1 MVDYQRKT
9 GLADAVQVDDGDGDV
24 FADIDVNIAS
34 ASHEV
39 EIPSNLLSSIGE
51 GAGFV
56 ARDDGQMSVT
66 ADISIRAIT
75 LEVLQLLGSYSDD
88 GTNWTIESQD
98 ILPEYEFKQQV
109 SDDGVLVLSGYDDSG
124 TEPAPAPGFKFD
136 SATFTVDT
144 DGVVEIDFSGIG
156 LYAEVQSGSISTN
169 NSTLNPENYLDAHV
183 EIDGTKVGSLDSVEF
198 SIERNASAVR
208 GIEQRE
214 ANYRLLPTEVIEG
227 MRDVSFSMTVEIT
240 DETAW
245 EEVMDDGSKPLR
257 PSDNRG
263 ESSVK
268 VVVSDGEEIEVTG
281 AVFETE
287 SAELADD
294 AEVRTVDIDGNARDW
309 VARGEV

>member
-1 MVDYQRKT
+1 MTNYSRKT
-9 GLADAVQVDDGDGDV
+9 GLADAVQVDDGSGDI
-24 FADIDVNIAS
+24 FADVDVNISS
-34 ASHEV
+34 ASHEI
-39 EIPSNLLSSIGE
+39 EIPSNLLSSVGE

-66 ADISIRAIT
+66 GDISIRAIT
-75 LEVLQLLGSYSDD
+75 LEVLRTIGNYSE
-88 GTNWTIESQD
+88 GAEQWTIESQD
-98 ILPEYEFKQQV
+98 ILPEYMFKQQV
-109 SDDGVLVLSGYDDSG
+109 ADDGVLVLSGYDDSG
-124 TEPAPAPGFKFD
+124 AEPVPETGFKFD
-136 SATFTVDT
+136 AATFTVDT
-144 DGVVEIDFSGIG
+144 DGVVEIDLSGVG
-156 LYAEVQSGSISTN
+156 LYAEVQSGSIETN

-198 SIERNASAVR
+198 SIERNADAVR

-214 ANYRLLPTEVIEG
+214 ENYRLLPTEIVEG
-227 MRDVSFSMTVEIT
+227 MRDVSFSMTVEVT

-245 EEVMDDGSKPLR
+245 EKVMDDTGKPLR
-257 PSDNRG
+257 PSDNRS

-294 AEVRTVDIDGNARDW
+294 ADVRTVDIDGNARDW
-309 VARGEV
+309 VARGDL